1 MDKHGWIVS
10 REVDVRDGQGTV
22 HHGLL
27 ESLVVM
33 EIESL
38 ASAYRYLPF
47 SAESFA
53 AWGDDVDVRSFLRS
67 ISDDVST
74 VISYDGS
81 VSKSRKGKSAEGG
94 WQQSLKAVA
103 KDLEGFMA
111 PRLGSM
117 KSDISDLGDEWP
129 KDDIS
134 VGRAMKYVMA
144 WRAVDQES
152 LEESRF
158 FSIAHLLEATN
169 EIESSI
175 ALAQGTFY
183 KQAKQQLRSVL
194 ELVVMPLHFCSERAS
209 FRDWREGSYRTP
221 RFRGRGGLLEQLVA
235 RSLLPEQTANEI
247 GDLYG
252 RLSGSI
258 HNEEAELAFSGVL
271 GGGRAITGFSI
282 ERLHEWADLCAA
294 TLDAAIRATIATMDA
309 WDLNRPADPFCA
321 TCHNETEFVI
331 VAERFGEEL
340 YDKITCT
347 RCHGT
352 IVRSLRLAD
361 QSTEVEPVL
370 PGLKF
375 RLMSLEETSRR
386 HELQVPLRVESDN
399 GGFSHYIDKIEAG
412 QSASNQRPVTALCGW
427 SWVPQG
433 SAEEFPI
440 CPSCKSIFDELSN
453 LRLPSLAHSKLDM
466 FG

>member
-1 MDKHGWIVS
+1 VDKKGWIVS
-10 REVDVRDGQGTV
+10 SEADVQDNQGTV

-38 ASAYRYLPF
+38 DSACRYLPL
-47 SAESFA
+47 SAEPFA
-53 AWGDDVDVRSFLRS
+53 SWGDDVDVRSFLRA

-74 VISYDGS
+74 VIGYDGS
-81 VSKSRKGKSAEGG
+81 ISEPRKGKFADAA
-94 WQQSLKAVA
+94 WHRNLKAVA
-103 KDLEGFMA
+103 EDLEGFIA

-117 KSDISDLGDEWP
+117 EPDITDLGDQWP
-129 KDDIS
+129 KDDIPM
-134 VGRAMKYVMA
+134 GHAMKYVMA
-144 WRAVDQES
+144 WHAVDKES

-158 FSIAHLLEATN
+158 FSVAHLLEATN

-194 ELVVMPLHFCSERAS
+194 ELVVMPLHFCSDRAS
-209 FRDWREGSYRTP
+209 FRNWREGNYRTP

-271 GGGRAITGFSI
+271 GGSRAITGFSI
-282 ERLHEWADLCAA
+282 DRLQEWAGLCAA

-309 WDLNRPADPFCA
+309 WDANRPADPFCA
-321 TCHNETEFVI
+321 DCHNETEFVI

-352 IVRSLRLAD
+352 VVRSLRLAD
-361 QSTEVEPVL
+361 PSTEVEPVL

-375 RLMSLEETSRR
+375 RLMSPEQATRR
-386 HELQVPLRVESDN
+386 HELQVPLRVEPDN
-399 GGFSHYIDKIEAG
+399 GGFSHYIEKVEAG
-412 QSASNQRPVTALCGW
+412 QSASNQQPVTALCGW
-427 SWVPQG
+427 TWVPQG
-433 SAEEFPI
+433 SAEDFPT

-453 LRLPSLAHSKLDM
+453 LRLPTPRILN
-466 FG
+466 